1 MASWCSALLVIPRES
16 SFIGFAGSA
25 LEQIHRE
32 GEKLVKTWLID
43 GLQERL
49 TLFH

>member
-1 MASWCSALLVIPRES
+1 MASWCSALLVIPRERDS
-16 SFIGFAGSA
+16 SFIGFTGSA

-43 GLQERL
+43 GL
-49 TLFH
+49 